1 MKIRNFGYVRWIALL
16 VAIVAFVLSNP
27 IRFRVLAAA
36 PLDYRPLARLTLGGE
51 GFWDYLAM
59 DSTARR
65 LYISRWTHVMVV
77 NADSYKVV
85 GDIPGI
91 HGVHGIAIAHEFDRG
106 FISEDQANQITIF
119 DLRTLKTIA
128 TARTGKGP
136 DGIIYDPVSKRVFV
150 FNHDGT
156 ATVVDAATG
165 AVAGT
170 IELGG
175 QPEFAAADGRGHVYN
190 NLEDKSEVLRIDSQ
204 SLRVLNRWPLVPG
217 ESPSGMA
224 IDRQHRRLF
233 IGCRNRTMVAMDADT
248 GKVVATVPIGEGVD
262 ANRFDPGTQLVFSS
276 NGAGTLSVIHEDSPD
291 TYTLVTNVPT
301 QRGARTMEIDPKT
314 HRVYLVTA
322 ELGPQPQSTADDPHP
337 PPPTTPGTFT
347 LLVYG
352 REARRNPARQVSK

>member
-1 MKIRNFGYVRWIALL
+1 
-16 VAIVAFVLSNP
+16 VL
-27 IRFRVLAAA
+27 
-36 PLDYRPLARLTLGGE
+36 
-51 GFWDYLAM
+51 
-59 DSTARR
+59 
-65 LYISRWTHVMVV
+65 
-77 NADSYKVV
+77 
-85 GDIPGI
+85 
-91 HGVHGIAIAHEFDRG
+91 
-106 FISEDQANQITIF
+106 Q
-119 DLRTLKTIA
+119 
-128 TARTGKGP
+128 
-136 DGIIYDPVSKRVFV
+136 
-150 FNHDGT
+150 
-156 ATVVDAATG
+156 
-165 AVAGT
+165 
-170 IELGG
+170 
-175 QPEFAAADGRGHVYN
+175 
-190 NLEDKSEVLRIDSQ
+190 IDSQ

-248 GKVVATVPIGEGVD
+248 GRVVATVPIGEGVD

-337 PPPTTPGTFT
+337 LPPTTPGTFT

-352 REARRNPARQVSK
+352 RQVSK